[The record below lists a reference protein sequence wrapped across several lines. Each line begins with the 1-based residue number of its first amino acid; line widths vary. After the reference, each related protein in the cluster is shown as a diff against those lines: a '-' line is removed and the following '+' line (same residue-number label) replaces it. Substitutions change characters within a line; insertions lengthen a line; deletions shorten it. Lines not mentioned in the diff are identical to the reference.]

1 MRTISTLLPNA
12 RIPAGSQG
20 GDTPRRSS
28 SFLRLLETHQPRFQG
43 AECRVNVLVQR
54 GQSAVGIGFATTQQN
69 QLETEG
75 HCKAAVAENNADARI
90 WWAVL
95 GWNRR

>member
-20 GDTPRRSS
+20 GDTPRRWS

-43 AECRVNVLVQR
+43 AECHFNVLVR
-54 GQSAVGIGFATTQQN
+54 RRQSAVDIGFTTTLLN

-75 HCKAAVAENNADARI
+75 HSKAAVAEKIADARI

-95 GWNRR
+95 GWNCR

>member
-43 AECRVNVLVQR
+43 AECHFNAVQR
-54 GQSAVGIGFATTQQN
+54 GQSAVDIGFTTTQQN
-69 QLETEG
+69 QLETEC
-75 HCKAAVAENNADARI
+75 HKAAVAENHADARI

-95 GWNRR
+95 GWSRR